1 MVDGFFDWSIV
12 TEFFYVIVG
21 LLLIMTGIQ
30 ILKEKEHPTRVG
42 SALFWMILGFIFAS
56 GKMLS
61 QWVDTASGRNLGHFV
76 IGIMVI
82 ILALLSAFK
91 QVNPGSIK
99 ALPEAFKQQQA
110 DKLGNKIF
118 LPSVLLGLSAFAFAQ
133 FLPMLVKLLPASMHK
148 MSVSVAG
155 QLAIGL
161 SAVIGLVSAMVLT
174 KVKTKEVI
182 HDTSNMIRLIG
193 SASILPQLLA
203 ALGAIFTTAGI
214 GLLIAEIFKT
224 VIPSGNLLAGVMAY
238 CVGMALFTMIM
249 GNAFAAFS
257 VITVGIGVPFLI
269 ANGANP
275 AIVGAL
281 GLTAGYCGTL
291 MTPMAA
297 NFNIV
302 PSNLLETKNQ
312 YTIIKYQ
319 APFAIILLG
328 VHIVLMYVLLLLF

>member
-1 MVDGFFDWSIV
+1 MVSGVFDWSIV
-12 TEFFYVIVG
+12 LELFYGVVG

-30 ILKEKEHPTRVG
+30 ILKEKNHPKRLG
-42 SALFWMILGFIFAS
+42 SALFWIILGLIFAS
-56 GKMLS
+56 GKLLS
-61 QWVDTASGRNLGHFV
+61 QWVDPVSGKNLGHLV
-76 IGIMVI
+76 IGFMVI
-82 ILALLSAFK
+82 ALAILSAFK
-91 QVNPGSIK
+91 QVAPGTIQ
-99 ALPEAFKQQQA
+99 ALPEAFKQEQA

-133 FLPMLVKLLPASMHK
+133 FLPMLVKLLPKSMQGL
-148 MSVSVAG
+148 SVGMAG

-161 SAVIGLVSAMVLT
+161 SAIVGLISALIITKAKPKVIV
-174 KVKTKEVI
+174 E
-182 HDTSNMIRLIG
+182 DTSRMIRQIG

-203 ALGAIFTTAGI
+203 ALGAIFTTAGV
-214 GLLIAEIFKT
+214 GLLIAHVFSSI
-224 VIPSGNLLAGVMAY
+224 IPSGNLLAGVIAY

-269 ANGANP
+269 VNGANP

-291 MTPMAA
+291 LTPMAA

-312 YTIIKYQ
+312 YTVIKYQ

-328 VHIVLMYVLLLLF
+328 IHIVLMYVLLLLF